1 MEIKGKIT
9 HVLETQTG
17 EGQKGTWVKQNYVL
31 IETEGS
37 YPKLIAFDAFN
48 KDFNLKVGD
57 IVNVSINIESREY
70 KDKWYTNISAWK
82 VDVIGNDA
90 NIPEQKISAPP
101 PPDDYD
107 GGINDLPF

>member
-37 YPKLIAFDAFN
+37 YPKSIAFDAFN

-82 VDVIGNDA
+82 VDVVGGVQHEEVAPA
-90 NIPEQKISAPP
+90 NNEPELET
-101 PPDDYD
+101 D
-107 GGINDLPF
+107 DLPF